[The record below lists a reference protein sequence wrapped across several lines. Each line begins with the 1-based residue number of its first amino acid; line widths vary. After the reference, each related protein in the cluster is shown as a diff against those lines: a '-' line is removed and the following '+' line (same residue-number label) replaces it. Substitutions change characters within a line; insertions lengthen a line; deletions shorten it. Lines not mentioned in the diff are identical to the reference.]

1 MKRTILLYIAI
12 IIVAIANAAT
22 PWKAGTKVS
31 ANTIKQ
37 QGIEKFFA
45 IDTISNEVYH
55 RMANKSLPKNNHI
68 SRHDLRYLRLLHYD
82 IQGNIL
88 RGEMVCNKAIA
99 HDMVEIFRTLF
110 ESRYPIERMQ
120 LIDDYAAN
128 DELSMSHNNTSCF
141 CYRPVAGSRTLS
153 RHSYGMAVDINP
165 FYNPCVKFRKG
176 KRIVQP
182 ASATKW
188 ADRTKSSRY
197 MISPNDLCY
206 RLFIKHGF
214 RWGGAWRTTKDY
226 QHFEK

>member
-55 RMANKSLPKNNHI
+55 RIANKSLPKNNHI

-99 HDMVEIFRTLF
+99 HDLVEIFRTLF

-128 DELSMSHNNTSCF
+128 DDLSMSHNNTSCF
-141 CYRPVAGSRTLS
+141 CYRPVAGLRTLYTFS
-153 RHSYGMAVDINP
+153 QRPLLSSIYKAWFPLGRSLAHHQRLSA
-165 FYNPCVKFRKG
+165 FRKVN
-176 KRIVQP
+176 ICLYSEVF
-182 ASATKW
+182 
-188 ADRTKSSRY
+188 
-197 MISPNDLCY
+197 CY
-206 RLFIKHGF
+206 
-214 RWGGAWRTTKDY
+214 
-226 QHFEK
+226 

>member
-37 QGIEKFFA
+37 QGIEIFFA
-45 IDTISNEVYH
+45 IDTINNEVYH

-68 SRHDLRYLRLLHYD
+68 SRHNLRYLRLLHYD

-99 HDMVEIFRTLF
+99 HDLVEIFRALF

-153 RHSYGMAVDINP
+153 RHSYGMDVNINP
-165 FYNPCVKFRKG
+165 FYNPCVEIRKSESFSLPLPSSG
-176 KRIVQP
+176 QTALRVLAIHFLPTTSAIVY
-182 ASATKW
+182 S
-188 ADRTKSSRY
+188 
-197 MISPNDLCY
+197 
-206 RLFIKHGF
+206 
-214 RWGGAWRTTKDY
+214 
-226 QHFEK
+226 